1 MLQEILDRLARR
13 VPLVLLEPR
22 VTQDL
27 QALRAQ
33 RELQVQQDLL
43 ALQESRELL
52 DLRDQLA
59 QLEQQESQVRQAL
72 QERLAHKGAQAHRV

>member
-1 MLQEILDRLARR
+1 MLQVQQVQLALLVRKELQVIQVLLDRLARR

-22 VTQDL
+22 ATQDL

-33 RELQVQQDLL
+33 RELQVQQDQL

-52 DLRDQLA
+52 DLRDQ
-59 QLEQQESQVRQAL
+59 
-72 QERLAHKGAQAHRV
+72 